1 MVRWLAMRV
10 MHNCRLCLANI
21 ARLVCLLLRYNIL
34 WKQFRQEAFIMN
46 DKNTNNLKA
55 NLFAW
60 RVSQTQKLKHKFD
73 VNKQF
78 IERPRLRLA

>member
-1 MVRWLAMRV
+1 
-10 MHNCRLCLANI
+10 
-21 ARLVCLLLRYNIL
+21 
-34 WKQFRQEAFIMN
+34 MN

>member
-1 MVRWLAMRV
+1 M
-10 MHNCRLCLANI
+10 
-21 ARLVCLLLRYNIL
+21 
-34 WKQFRQEAFIMN
+34 MN
-46 DKNTNNLKA
+46 EKNTDSLKA

-60 RVSQTQKLKHKFD
+60 RVSQTQKLKRKFD

>member
-1 MVRWLAMRV
+1 MSD
-10 MHNCRLCLANI
+10 
-21 ARLVCLLLRYNIL
+21 
-34 WKQFRQEAFIMN
+34 Q
-46 DKNTNNLKA
+46 NTNSLKA

-60 RVSQTQKLKHKFD
+60 RVSQRQKSNHKSD